1 MVRDLQK
8 YTVEMTAVFIGLLVA
23 YLIFFTSGLNESI
36 TFPNSLLIYNT
47 IFLSILIEAIPFV
60 LIGVFISGQI
70 QVFVTEDHIQ
80 RLIPKNRFLAIISVC
95 LIGALFP
102 ACECGIVVIVRRLIG
117 KGVPIYAAVGF
128 LLTGPLI
135 NPIVIGSTYMAFG
148 NNIHMAMYRM
158 IIGFMIA
165 MVIAILV
172 SIFFRGNQLRIT
184 SRDLSIKTN
193 VVKQPLWSRLKST
206 LHHST
211 DEFFAVMKFL
221 IMGALLASFVQTY
234 ISTGALLNI
243 SDNVATSTG
252 VMMGLSFLLSQCSEA
267 DAFIAASFSHLFPT
281 TPLLGFLIL
290 GPMLDLKNTFMLMGA
305 FKFKFVLFLLF
316 IIPIT
321 VFGMLMTIQVFL

>member
-8 YTVEMTAVFIGLLVA
+8 YTVEMTAGFIGLLVM
-23 YLIFFTSGLNESI
+23 YLIFFNGGLSRSI
-36 TFPNSLLIYNT
+36 RIPNSLLIYNT
-47 IFLSILIEAIPFV
+47 IFLSILIEAIPFI
-60 LIGVFISGQI
+60 LIGVFISGLI
-70 QVFVTEDHIQ
+70 QVFVKEDHIQ
-80 RLIPKNRFLAIISVC
+80 RLIPKNRFMAIVTGC

-135 NPIVIGSTYMAFG
+135 NPIVVGSTYMAFG
-148 NNIHMAMYRM
+148 NNIQMAMYRM
-158 IIGFMIA
+158 IIGFVVA
-165 MVIAILV
+165 VVIAILV

-184 SRDLSIKTN
+184 SRDLSVKTN
-193 VVKQPLWSRLKST
+193 ATKQPLLIRLKST

-211 DEFFAVMKFL
+211 DEFFDVMKFL
-221 IMGALLASFVQTY
+221 IMGALLAAFVQTY

-243 SDNVATSTG
+243 SDSVAASTG
-252 VMMGLSFLLSQCSEA
+252 VMMGLSFLLSLCSEA
-267 DAFIAASFSHLFPT
+267 DAFIASSFSHLFPA
-281 TPLLGFLIL
+281 TPILGFLIL

-316 IIPIT
+316 VIPMT
-321 VFGMLMTIQVFL
+321 VFGMLMFVQVFL